1 MNKTIAML
9 AAIALLLVCQVNSLG
24 TIEEKE
30 ITSPRKLGFDFN
42 VNEIFDI
49 GGSSFSVAG
58 QRVFMKY
65 KVAVQNGK
73 AINQIIIQTN
83 QRKFKFG
90 NNGVDSETNKSL
102 NVNMRILTFR
112 FPPMPTITLGLIV
125 KGSLS
130 YTIKYA
136 SASKDSLQMTLTGDL
151 KAGIEV
157 VSGPGGMSKILTG
170 AEGTLISSSGYATV
184 TKNDIY
190 KGFKFSGTKVYAW
203 VEARAKI
210 PSGGEKTLWKETIN
224 FSTWWSTYWHN

>member
-1 MNKTIAML
+1 MDKTITML

-30 ITSPRKLGFDFN
+30 ISSPRKLGFGFN
-42 VNEIFDI
+42 VNETFDI
-49 GGSSFSVAG
+49 YSFLVAG
-58 QRVFMKY
+58 HRVFMKY

-73 AINQIIIQTN
+73 AINQIIFQTN
-83 QRKFKFG
+83 QGTFKFG

-112 FPPMPTITLGLIV
+112 FPLMPTITLGLIA

-157 VSGPGGMSKILTG
+157 VSGPGGMSKILAG
-170 AEGTLISSSGYATV
+170 AEGTFLSSSGYATV
-184 TKNDIY
+184 TKNGIFR
-190 KGFKFSGTKVYAW
+190 GFKFSGTKVFAW

-210 PSGGEKTLWKETIN
+210 PSGGEKTLWKETID